1 VSPAWSRREEEGLEQ
16 EGALLTAALQW
27 VLLSAAAVCRGGLL
41 PTIGVPIA
49 YRAFWLRFL

>member
-1 VSPAWSRREEEGLEQ
+1 MSPAWSRREEEGLEQ